1 MRNRII
7 FFSGGKSSF
16 AVADYVK
23 THFPED
29 NIVLYFTDT
38 MWEDPDLYR
47 FIHEA
52 SDKLEL
58 PLLTHSRGITPPQL
72 MVMQRF
78 MANSRVGTCSK
89 ELKMKVAADFI
100 KKGIVPKIEKWYN
113 QEYLK
118 SDQFTDNPIL
128 YFGISFEE
136 LHREIPIR
144 KNWSP
149 YQVEMV
155 LIDHIIDN
163 DAVLA
168 KWKIRQPNLYF
179 KNFTHNNCG
188 GRCIKGGQSHFKN
201 LLLKDENG
209 FMELMEQEII
219 ISEYIRY
226 CKQKTIKSGK
236 QPDYLYKDVWEFV
249 STGKKSDKI
258 KNILSNSK
266 YLKSNRRLFG
276 EDSKGNPINKP
287 YTFMKTMSLEELEQ
301 RPAQCDIFD
310 FGGCGCFVDYEE
322 VV

>member
-23 THFPED
+23 THFPDD

-72 MVMQRF
+72 MVLQRF

-144 KNWSP
+144 NNWSP

-168 KWKIRQPNLYF
+168 KWDIRQPNLYF
-179 KNFTHNNCG
+179 QNFTHNNCG

-201 LLLKDENG
+201 LLLKDEKG
-209 FMELMEQEII
+209 FMELMEQEIV
-219 ISEYIRY
+219 ISDYIRY
-226 CKQKTIKSGK
+226 TRQLKGK
-236 QPDYLYKDVWEFV
+236 DYLIDEVWNFV
-249 STGKKSDKI
+249 STGEKTAKI
-258 KNILSNSK
+258 QHIIDTNKHTKNWN
-266 YLKSNRRLFG
+266 FG
-276 EDSKGNPINKP
+276 DRKGQ
-287 YTFMKTMSLEELEQ
+287 YTFMKNMSLEELEQ
-301 RPAQCDIFD
+301 RSAQCDMFD
-310 FGGCGCFVDYEE
+310 FGGCGCFVDYED